1 MTERFTKETV
11 ELDTGVYAWLHQDLT
26 NAGFVIGDKG
36 VLIID
41 SLRVPSFAKELLSDI
56 KRITNKPVTHVID
69 THSHWDH
76 SWGNEVFPDA
86 TIIGHQNCYNE
97 MIDIE
102 WNSAWRRSVIADAA
116 PWSDEASSVNITPPN
131 LTYTTSMRLYF
142 GQREIALHHL
152 GRAHTSGDTFIHLP
166 KERLLFTGDVAQSKG
181 VPYFGDCYP
190 EDWPLTDS
198 NMLELDV
205 ERFTAGHGPVG
216 IYAHLIEA
224 RDFIHQ
230 LIKLMKE
237 SKLETKSESESVLRV
252 REALRP
258 EFGEWRGFDRIDQ
271 GLAWVYQKIS
281 PVGGA

>member
-1 MTERFTKETV
+1 
-11 ELDTGVYAWLHQDLT
+11 
-26 NAGFVIGDKG
+26 
-36 VLIID
+36 
-41 SLRVPSFAKELLSDI
+41 
-56 KRITNKPVTHVID
+56 
-69 THSHWDH
+69 
-76 SWGNEVFPDA
+76 
-86 TIIGHQNCYNE
+86 
-97 MIDIE
+97 
-102 WNSAWRRSVIADAA
+102 
-116 PWSDEASSVNITPPN
+116 
-131 LTYTTSMRLYF
+131 MRLYF

-190 EDWPLTDS
+190 EDWPLTDN
-198 NMLELDV
+198 NMLTLDV

-216 IYAHLIEA
+216 TYAHLIEA

-230 LIKLMKE
+230 LIKMMKE
-237 SKLETKSESESVLRV
+237 LKIETKSESESVVAV

-258 EFGEWRGFDRIDQ
+258 QFGEWRGFDRIDQ